1 MADREG
7 FNPCCFGLAV
17 LARCNRAAVD
27 PLRCFNPCCFG
38 LAVLAKLEITGQTQE
53 SEFQSLLF
61 WISRFGQWGSEC
73 GYVVPVFQ
81 SLLFWI
87 SRFGFFQVPQAIE
100 AIYCFNPCCFG
111 LAVLAKT
118 QVW

>member
-61 WISRFGQWGSEC
+61 WISRFGIAPDRLRFSGAPVSIL
-73 GYVVPVFQ
+73 VV
-81 SLLFWI
+81 LD
-87 SRFGFFQVPQAIE
+87 
-100 AIYCFNPCCFG
+100 
-111 LAVLAKT
+111 
-118 QVW
+118 